1 MSSNSIYR
9 ENLINR
15 VIANSIATSWDSAV
29 LEWEIEDCEED
40 EDLLSSCICGKERL
54 RYLFTIVNKYNGC
67 SLYPIGSTCIKK
79 FSRRDLDESA
89 SIQIQMFTLLH
100 AIENND
106 FISLSNEYFS
116 RKLLAHLYSV
126 GAFTA
131 NEYNNHN
138 PVNDYEF
145 MLKMFNKK
153 SRGTIST
160 AQRRKISAII
170 MNSIRPYLYTILQD
184 KTNI

>member
-1 MSSNSIYR
+1 MKPNSLYR

-15 VIANSIATSWDSAV
+15 VIDNSIANSWDLAV
-29 LEWEIEDCEED
+29 LEWEVEDCEED
-40 EDLLSSCICGKERL
+40 ENQLSSCICGKERL
-54 RYLFTIVNKYNGC
+54 RYLFTIVNMHNGRL
-67 SLYPIGSTCIKK
+67 LYPIGSTCIKK
-79 FSRRDLDESA
+79 FSRRDLDERA
-89 SIQIQMFTLLH
+89 SIQIQMFKLLH
-100 AIENND
+100 AIENNE

-116 RKLLAHLYSV
+116 RKLLAHLYSDD
-126 GAFTA
+126 AFAA
-131 NEYNNHN
+131 NKYNDHN

-145 MLKMFNKK
+145 MLQMFNRK